1 VTAPSR
7 LSFLHLL
14 DPATLRELA
23 RLIEAREPQRR
34 PLRDPEAS
42 AQALAEMLEQGA
54 TPTIGWW
61 CRQLAPVEER

>member
-1 VTAPSR
+1 VAAPPR
-7 LSFLHLL
+7 LSFLRLL
-14 DPATLRELA
+14 DPATLRGLA
-23 RLIEAREPQRR
+23 SLIEDRGPQRR

-61 CRQLAPVEER
+61 RRQFAPTEDR